1 MQTKSLL
8 IDGELVTTR
17 LAGRM
22 EDTMQAFAVRAAC
35 FIGEQDVPYSE
46 EFDGQDFGATHLVAY
61 LGAEP
66 VGALRIRWFQS
77 FAMPERLA
85 VMQRFRG
92 HQRRAAPA
100 RARPRAGREPRLQD
114 PLHACIAGPGDLL
127 REAGLAPARR
137 RTDARRP
144 ADAWRWFARSIRPW
158 KAPKLPIR
166 MPLPFPPSTA
176 SIRQPRRTASDDS
189 SPVTNK
195 TACADA

>member
-1 MQTKSLL
+1 METTPCS
-8 IDGELVTTR
+8 IDGELVTAR

-61 LGAEP
+61 LGSEP

-92 HQRRAAPA
+92 HQVGRLLLE
-100 RARPRAGREPRLQD
+100 RARTLAESRGCKILYTRLSPGQATYFEKQGWRRLDDGRVPGARPTVALVRPVD
-114 PLHACIAGPGDLL
+114 PANQSAEIAD
-127 REAGLAPARR
+127 
-137 RTDARRP
+137 TDAIALSTQYRLDMP
-144 ADAWRWFARSIRPW
+144 AGAVA
-158 KAPKLPIR
+158 
-166 MPLPFPPSTA
+166 
-176 SIRQPRRTASDDS
+176 
-189 SPVTNK
+189 
-195 TACADA
+195 

>member
-92 HQRRAAPA
+92 HRVGLLLLERA
-100 RARPRAGREPRLQD
+100 RALAESRGCKILYTRVSPGQEAYFEKQGWRRLDDEQTRGARPTVALVRPVD
-114 PLHACIAGPGDLL
+114 PAMACAEIAD
-127 REAGLAPARR
+127 
-137 RTDARRP
+137 TDAVALSTQYRIDTP
-144 ADAWRWFARSIRPW
+144 ATIDG
-158 KAPKLPIR
+158 
-166 MPLPFPPSTA
+166 
-176 SIRQPRRTASDDS
+176 
-189 SPVTNK
+189 
-195 TACADA
+195 